1 MKLKGLTF
9 GLLALILL
17 LVSVGL
23 TGCGSKETVNDF
35 KLVKD
40 PSFEVENYGMMV
52 KKGNTE
58 LLEKFNEGLKI
69 IKENGVYD
77 EIYQKYFGNGEG
89 KSDENKQDK
98 NTEASDGKVYKIGTD
113 AAYPPFEKQEGGQ
126 IVGFDVDILAAV
138 AEEAG
143 FQYELF
149 HAGWDPLF
157 DGIDKGNIDAGISAI
172 TITEDRKQL
181 YDFSDPYFEATQLI
195 MVPKDSTVASLAD
208 LEGKKIGVQSATTG
222 HIAVQEA
229 FGKTYEGIKGYEDTP
244 AAVDDLIAG
253 RLDAVVADNAV
264 LQEYL
269 KVLNNK

>member
-1 MKLKGLTF
+1 MF
-9 GLLALILL
+9 GLLTLIFILG
-17 LVSVGL
+17 SIGL
-23 TGCGSKETVNDF
+23 TGCGSKETASTDNF

-40 PSFEVENYGMMV
+40 PSFEVENYGMMA

-58 LLEKFNEGLKI
+58 LLEKFNEGLKV

-77 EIYQKYFGNGEG
+77 EIYQKYFGTGEV

-98 NTEASDGKVYKIGTD
+98 KTTASGGKVYRIGTD
-113 AAYPPFEKQEGGQ
+113 AAYPPFELQQGGE
-126 IVGFDVDILAAV
+126 IVGYDVDILAAV
-138 AEEAG
+138 AEAAG
-143 FQYELF
+143 FEYELF

-195 MVPKDSTVASLAD
+195 MVPQDADVTSLAD
-208 LEGKKIGVQSATTG
+208 LKGMKIGVQSATTG
-222 HIAVQEA
+222 HIVVQEA

-269 KVLNNK
+269 KVLKK